1 MNFKITD
8 SDSIAEVI
16 KNRIS
21 YFKELHERHADFKT
35 RSLCQ
40 VKISTLEMV
49 LNDLHTLTSL
59 KADKKTF

>member
-21 YFKELHERHADFKT
+21 YFKELHERHADF
-35 RSLCQ
+35 RLVLC
-40 VKISTLEMV
+40 
-49 LNDLHTLTSL
+49 
-59 KADKKTF
+59 AR